1 MTSQPAAAPSDRGFV
16 FAATS
21 PRYTI
26 MAQRAA
32 RNLRMVMPEA
42 QVDLFTDQDIDDPV
56 FDQIHKVEHVWHRP
70 KMEAMRRS
78 RFERTVMLDADL
90 IFLAPVWELFDI
102 LDRFEFAG
110 CHGNVRRR
118 GMGYADADVPRS
130 FPVIN
135 TGVLALRRTPAL
147 TDFLQRWEDAVRDSE
162 ANLDQPT
169 FRRMLY
175 ESDLRFVALPVE
187 YNMMHVP
194 ALDRREPKMG
204 APRILHLM
212 RLDKMEPGDPT
223 QPFDLKECVEPK
235 IYRHARRLLT
245 RDWSLKDQPIG
256 LPRMPAKKKPTAG
269 KAMVSKGKQIKKGLR
284 RRLNRLKSA

>member
-1 MTSQPAAAPSDRGFV
+1 MTSRAATAPSDRGFV

-42 QVDLFTDQDIDDPV
+42 QVDLFTDQDIEDPV
-56 FDQIHKVEHVWHRP
+56 FDRIHRLEHVWHRP

-90 IFLAPVWELFDI
+90 VFLAPVWELFDI
-102 LDRFEFAG
+102 LDRFELAG
-110 CHGNVRRR
+110 CHGTVRRP
-118 GMGYADADVPRS
+118 GMGYADTEVPRS

-147 TDFLQRWEDAVRDSE
+147 IDFLQRWEDAVRNAE
-162 ANLDQPT
+162 AKLDQPA

-175 ESDLRFVALPVE
+175 ESDLRFAALPSE
-187 YNMMHVP
+187 YNVMHLP
-194 ALDRREPKMG
+194 ALDRQEPRMG

-212 RLDKMEPGDPT
+212 RLDKKEPGDPS
-223 QPFDLKECVEPK
+223 QPFDLEDCIEPK
-235 IYRHARRLLT
+235 TYRHVRRLLT
-245 RDWSLKDQPIG
+245 RDWSLKDQPIA
-256 LPRMPAKKKPTAG
+256 LPRMSKKKPTAH
-269 KAMVSKGKQIKKGLR
+269 KAMAKKGKQIKTGLR